1 MAPSEK
7 TTQLWEQIAGV
18 GESIGLEMTLT
29 TTGGCS
35 DGNYTAAMGIPTID
49 AMGVRGG
56 DVHSQ
61 DEYIELDSIVPNIH
75 LMCEIVK
82 AFADGRIS

>member
-1 MAPSEK
+1 MK
-7 TTQLWEQIAGV
+7 
-18 GESIGLEMTLT
+18 LT

-35 DGNYTAAMGIPTID
+35 DGNFTAALGISTID

-56 DVHSQ
+56 SVHSA
-61 DEYIELDSIVPNIH
+61 DEYIDLDSILPNLH

-82 AFADGRIS
+82 GFADGRIA

>member
-1 MAPSEK
+1 
-7 TTQLWEQIAGV
+7 
-18 GESIGLEMTLT
+18 MTLT

-56 DVHSQ
+56 DVHSE

-75 LMCEIVK
+75 LMCEIVT